1 MTRVGIA
8 ELKAKLSDYVRRA
21 RGGETVV
28 VCDRDLP
35 VADLVAHREGREPL
49 EITPPSG
56 KYQRI
61 SDIPMPNLPT
71 IPVSVTDVLLEA
83 RRNDR

>member
-1 MTRVGIA
+1 MTKVGIA

-28 VCDRDLP
+28 VCDRDRP
-35 VADLVAHREGREPL
+35 VADLVAHRAGHEPL
-49 EITPPSG
+49 EITPPTG
-56 KYQRI
+56 KYRRI
-61 SDIPMPNLPT
+61 AAIPMPRLPRV
-71 IPVSVTDVLLEA
+71 PVDVVDVLLEL